1 MTVLDALETG
11 GVRAVGGVPDRTIGF
26 IPDDAAVDVREIDD
40 QYWRLL
46 SAFEYQAIHE
56 RYTVPADERTDF
68 ASVPRPFVWF
78 IPTYGRYTK
87 AAILHDF
94 LCRLSQDGKF
104 SRREAD
110 GVFRQA
116 MRLLGVAFLRRWI
129 MWTGV
134 RWGALAT
141 ADGRKDWLKDVWLVV
156 PISLLVLPF
165 LLPSAVSIVV
175 TLVAW
180 HVVELLAWIP
190 LEVAC
195 RVRTRRGQVTKK
207 VNRPQLTFRL

>member
-1 MTVLDALETG
+1 MTTSDVLDE
-11 GVRAVGGVPDRTIGF
+11 VRAVGGVPDRTIGF
-26 IPDDAAVDVREIDD
+26 IPDDAMVDVREIDD
-40 QYWRLL
+40 RLWRLL
-46 SAFEYQAIHE
+46 SEFQYQAIHQ
-56 RYTVPADERTDF
+56 RYVVSAGERTDF
-68 ASVPRPFVWF
+68 ASVPRAFVWF

-94 LCRLSQDGKF
+94 LCRLSREGKF

-116 MRLLGVAFLRRWI
+116 MRVLGVAFLRRWI

-141 ADGRKDWLKDVWLVV
+141 ADGRQNWLKDSWLVV

-165 LLPSAVSIVV
+165 ILPPAVLILLS
-175 TLVAW
+175 LLAW
-180 HVVELLAWIP
+180 HVVEWLAWLP
-190 LEVAC
+190 LELTC
-195 RVRTRRGQVTKK
+195 RAKARRGHTTKK
-207 VNRPQLTFRL
+207 VNKPRLTFRL